1 VAYKP
6 RHFVATGHYARCM
19 RKQHATRLCRAE
31 DLDKDQ
37 TYYLSSITED
47 QLKKVRVGSEEAN
60 ALVTD

>member
-1 VAYKP
+1 
-6 RHFVATGHYARCM
+6 M
-19 RKQHATRLCRAE
+19 RKQHASRLCRAE